1 MGKKDAAGNGRAF
14 LIGICASAND
24 STIILQWDG
33 LTFRSNLQS
42 HDCFVVEFQVYAH
55 GADSEGSN
63 EAGHKSARATCIV
76 SFRGKLDP
84 ASVSTLGQTIHY
96 RPFARVGSCGTINLR
111 ISLTVLLEL

>member
-1 MGKKDAAGNGRAF
+1 MGKKDAAGKGWAF
-14 LIGICASAND
+14 LIRICAASGND
-24 STIILQWDG
+24 SPV
-33 LTFRSNLQS
+33 RSNFQS
-42 HDCFVVEFQVYAH
+42 HDSFVVEFQVYDH

-63 EAGHKSARATCIV
+63 EAGHKGARATCIV